1 MDTRSDSPWQTTGNA
16 LAAAVKHKL
25 NLSKKVV
32 PEVPSGFYP
41 NRIGSRLILLPT
53 AIDTAF
59 TTAGAIGG
67 TPVSPIPVG
76 DS

>member
-1 MDTRSDSPWQTTGNA
+1 MKFADTGNA
-16 LAAAVKHKL
+16 LAAAIQYKL
-25 NLSKKVV
+25 NLSIKVA

-41 NRIGSRLILLPT
+41 NRIGSRLILLPR
-53 AIDTAF
+53 AMDNAF